1 MKIIMIIE
9 LDVMEIMIIQLD
21 VMKIIMVIQL
31 VIDSCH
37 NRVIRNQ
44 QNLYPKF
51 LLLP

>member
-31 VIDSCH
+31 VV
-37 NRVIRNQ
+37 N
-44 QNLYPKF
+44 
-51 LLLP
+51 

>member
-31 VIDSCH
+31 VINYYFNKST
-37 NRVIRNQ
+37 
-44 QNLYPKF
+44 L
-51 LLLP
+51 

>member
-31 VIDSCH
+31 LI
-37 NRVIRNQ
+37 N
-44 QNLYPKF
+44 
-51 LLLP
+51 

>member
-31 VIDSCH
+31 GI
-37 NRVIRNQ
+37 N
-44 QNLYPKF
+44 
-51 LLLP
+51 